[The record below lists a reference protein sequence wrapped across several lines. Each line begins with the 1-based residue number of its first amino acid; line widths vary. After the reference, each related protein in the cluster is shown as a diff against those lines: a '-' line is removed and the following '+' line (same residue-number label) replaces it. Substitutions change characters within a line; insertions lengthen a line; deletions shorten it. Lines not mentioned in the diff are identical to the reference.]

1 MVTLYAHTHNH
12 TNRLKIKCT
21 YIFQQLYALPGSSHT
36 HRPPTKLSSI
46 VGKLFLRRQQEI
58 STTRWGGGG
67 EDGRCSRRECVVVA
81 PNGVVLI
88 CELCI
93 FATFSHC
100 WQLDLPQV
108 AHATTELCK
117 VALAEALRNFDF
129 TDSWCRAENN
139 KPNTHRYASNI
150 YMCVCCVWHDS
161 INLDAKVS
169 RLLRQKAQHAQS
181 GRLHKSCERALSW
194 QRQGLCKVV
203 GEC

>member
-1 MVTLYAHTHNH
+1 MHCQAPATPTAPPPNCHRLLASCFWGD
-12 TNRLKIKCT
+12 NRKFPRL
-21 YIFQQLYALPGSSHT
+21 A
-36 HRPPTKLSSI
+36 
-46 VGKLFLRRQQEI
+46 E
-58 STTRWGGGG
+58 GGG